1 MINLENL
8 YSLKKLLYFFIILLF
23 LRTRNRLPRDDR
35 KRYGP
40 LVMAH
45 GDSTA
50 EIEFEFLPQWGL
62 ERGSLC
68 PQCDALQ
75 TELTSLSLSFY
86 IVNPN
91 VLIKNSIFSINSVYI
106 YFLFTIK
113 YERNFFTK
121 LSAVTL
127 I

>member
-23 LRTRNRLPRDDR
+23 IRTRNRLPSDDR

-45 GDSTA
+45 DDSTA

-62 ERGSLC
+62 LPGSFR

-75 TELTSLSLSFY
+75 TKPLSLS
-86 IVNPN
+86 
-91 VLIKNSIFSINSVYI
+91 S
-106 YFLFTIK
+106 
-113 YERNFFTK
+113 
-121 LSAVTL
+121 
-127 I
+127 